1 MVLVWPEYRSLS
13 FWLVVPLGSWKLSIS
28 FGTCKVPVSGE
39 IIDLHS
45 QICTCL
51 PSHVWHLEWDLTLDV
66 GPRERPEASPGIQ
79 VWKGCLGSYWIVLCR
94 ADSHIKSWSSHHCLP
109 INDSLTYLPMFYSL
123 LQPGQSSPDLFS
135 RVANRTIAVKKD
147 PVSPLFLKME
157 WLKNWPLPW
166 ELGVGLCATAY
177 GLLA

>member
-1 MVLVWPEYRSLS
+1 MSSVSAYHYLQLISSHGNIHLPLWYWYGLEYRGLS
-13 FWLVVPLGSWKLSIS
+13 FWLVGPLGSWKLSIS

-66 GPRERPEASPGIQ
+66 GPRERPEASPAIQ
-79 VWKGCLGSYWIVLCR
+79 VWRGCLGSYWIALCR

-123 LQPGQSSPDLFS
+123 FQAGQSSPDLFRPFCACTS
-135 RVANRTIAVKKD
+135 PWSSVAV
-147 PVSPLFLKME
+147 E
-157 WLKNWPLPW
+157 
-166 ELGVGLCATAY
+166 
-177 GLLA
+177 